1 MKLTTK
7 SEYALVC
14 LKYLCEH
21 AKGHPISVSEVSE
34 AEHLPKDYVEQI
46 FVRLRKG
53 GIIKSI
59 KGIYGGF
66 VLAKEPGQVTLKQVI
81 EALEGDVFEVFCSP
95 RLRERIVCGHFSKC
109 SIRPFW
115 RKLEQLIDDFL
126 SSVTLASLIE
136 NEADL
141 EKQFGLQVFDL
152 AAGNNHHYAKTGVK
166 AARKV

>member
-21 AKGHPISVSEVSE
+21 ANGHPISVSEVSE
-34 AEHLPKDYVEQI
+34 AESLPKDYVEQI

-53 GIIKSI
+53 GIIKSV
-59 KGIYGGF
+59 KGVYGGF
-66 VLAKEPGQVTLKQVI
+66 TLAKEPAQITLKEVI
-81 EALEGDVFEVFCSP
+81 EALEGDIFEVFCSP
-95 RLRERIVCGHFSKC
+95 KLRERIVCQHFSCC

-115 RKLEQLIDDFL
+115 RKLQQLIDDFC

-136 NEADL
+136 SEGEL
-141 EKQFGLQVFDL
+141 EKQWNLPSFNLL
-152 AAGNNHHYAKTGVK
+152 AGEDHNHENITAKPVRK
-166 AARKV
+166 A